1 MEGIITGGE
10 LPARKNPT
18 GLAGKL
24 FKCLTLGR
32 SLAQY
37 CTYSSLGPFFYAS

>member
-18 GLAGKL
+18 GIFKAGKQVYL
-24 FKCLTLGR
+24 
-32 SLAQY
+32 SA
-37 CTYSSLGPFFYAS
+37 